1 MAVLVSCQGAS
12 LNIRFVSAEGPWG
25 GVDRVPFQSTALH
38 HCFGA
43 EMEWM
48 RMDGE
53 VAVTGTKEN
62 IFYCEKMTEK
72 LLKNKKAT
80 CLSSSYRLETDDQI
94 ELHINSHFMPHAG
107 NQFSLDTQFFFLPLY
122 HPLPFFLHRGISG
135 EGNLL
140 HVMSAVHLT
149 LHLHTTHS
157 GFLQRTFRSSVEER
171 ALSHVSAAK
180 EILRLNRFTKTGLNE
195 SVNKM

>member
-107 NQFSLDTQFFFLPLY
+107 NQFSLDTQFFFFPSII
-122 HPLPFFLHRGISG
+122 PSPFSFTEAFRVRGISC
-135 EGNLL
+135 
-140 HVMSAVHLT
+140 T
-149 LHLHTTHS
+149 L
-157 GFLQRTFRSSVEER
+157 
-171 ALSHVSAAK
+171 
-180 EILRLNRFTKTGLNE
+180 
-195 SVNKM
+195 

>member
-149 LHLHTTHS
+149 LHLHTP
-157 GFLQRTFRSSVEER
+157 RTVVFYNER
-171 ALSHVSAAK
+171 FEPLWRREPSLMFPQQK
-180 EILRLNRFTKTGLNE
+180 KFYDLTGSQKL
-195 SVNKM
+195 V